1 MIQNNDKYHINIKT
15 IQATIFKQVID
26 ALKDILM
33 DVNLEIDETG
43 VKIIAMDNTHVVL
56 IHLKLEADKFEEYY
70 CEKKRYIGVNMLK
83 LHMLIKTIG
92 TNDLLNLYIEKETT
106 EVIDKVLGGILYSLY
121 RIHITNLFR

>member
-1 MIQNNDKYHINIKT
+1 MVENNEKYYINIKT

-56 IHLKLEADKFEEYY
+56 IHLKLEADKFEEYIKFIANRRFQRIGLPHQY
-70 CEKKRYIGVNMLK
+70 PGATNPFEWMSEMMDLNKEKNFFETRVIEYQTG
-83 LHMLIKTIG
+83 G
-92 TNDLLNLYIEKETT
+92 ALNWE
-106 EVIDKVLGGILYSLY
+106 
-121 RIHITNLFR
+121 